1 MDLAGGS
8 GLTSEGGTVSIM
20 VGDVDA
26 VGCLALKLMG
36 DGSDQSVDALPSLWE
51 SDLDHALG
59 GGPGLVVKVESDLLS
74 KSMAIITKL
83 LGWGPGYCV
92 GVGTVVAVTGVNM
105 ESTERRSDSS
115 TERVCLLDYRLRVSG
130 TGSWHSHCE

>member
-8 GLTSEGGTVSIM
+8 GLTSEGRTVSIM
-20 VGDVDA
+20 VSDVDA
-26 VGCLALKLMG
+26 VGCLALKLMS
-36 DGSDQSVDALPSLWE
+36 DGSDKSVDALPSFWE
-51 SDLDHALG
+51 SDFDHALG
-59 GGPGLVVKVESDLLS
+59 SSPGLVVKVESDLLG
-74 KSMAIITKL
+74 KNVAIITKL
-83 LGWGPGYCV
+83 LGWRPGYCI